1 MNKGVI
7 IEIRLVPLQMHFN
20 FYTKCNISTEKQ
32 QQKQNGIIHPI
43 EAAEWQKENF
53 NLCPCF
59 FGGSEGSPEI

>member
-32 QQKQNGIIHPI
+32 QQKQTGIIHRI
-43 EAAEWQKENF
+43 EAAE
-53 NLCPCF
+53 
-59 FGGSEGSPEI
+59 